1 MKRNFTLIELLVV
14 IAIIAVLASML
25 LPALSK
31 ARESARKSQC
41 VNNLRQLGQ
50 ASLLYVLDHNDW
62 LYSYYNVYPAYVRV
76 APVGS
81 KTNYD
86 ERWFTWGV
94 TLHHTGYATW
104 SNAWP
109 PKWLYCPS
117 LVTANHF
124 QRNTTGGFTLN
135 NNIYGMTTLYKDAGL
150 INNFAN
156 FIRLEKFLKDD
167 NFKGHPERS
176 FLFAD
181 SLEVAK
187 QDQSYAVNLSVSFSR
202 GVHARHHG
210 AANLVYPDGSVR
222 SLRPNELFWSG
233 YVLASL

>member
-31 ARESARKSQC
+31 ARASAQKTQC
-41 VNNLRQLGQ
+41 INNLRQLGQ
-50 ASLLYVLDHNDW
+50 ASLLYVFDHDDW
-62 LYSYYNVYPAYVRV
+62 LCSAYNVYPAYTPV

-81 KTNYD
+81 KRNYTT
-86 ERWFTWGV
+86 RWFTWAI

-104 SNAWP
+104 SNPWP
-109 PKWLYCPS
+109 PKGLYCPS

-124 QRNTTGGFTLN
+124 QAASTSGFSLN
-135 NNIYGMTTLYKDAGL
+135 DNIYGMTMLYKNAGL
-150 INNFAN
+150 YDDFGA
-156 FIRLEKFLKDD
+156 FIRLENFLNDA

-181 SLEVAK
+181 SLKESS
-187 QDQSYAVNLSVSFSR
+187 QDQIYGVTRSTSYNMN
-202 GVHARHHG
+202 VHARHHG
-210 AANLVYPDGSVR
+210 TANLVYPDGSVR
-222 SLRPNELFWSG
+222 SLRPDQLSWGG
-233 YVLASL
+233 YILARL